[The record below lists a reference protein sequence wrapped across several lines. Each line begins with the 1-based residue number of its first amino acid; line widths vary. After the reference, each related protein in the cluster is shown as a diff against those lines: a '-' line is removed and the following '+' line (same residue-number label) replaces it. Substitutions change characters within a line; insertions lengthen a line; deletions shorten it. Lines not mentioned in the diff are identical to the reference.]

1 MSIGRVLRTIRL
13 DALVFVQYKRIV
25 ASHSQYSRARGRGQ
39 LPSAISTFIYAYQE
53 LWTHCDISETKLGF
67 DRRDQDSCAFRE
79 SRLHGR
85 TLATQSVRMQELLVL
100 TLLQQFLAL
109 SAVAIVTVLV
119 LWKPTALRRM
129 WHALTNNS
137 DGDVAGVLQAGGRRD
152 TRRSSSGRSP
162 NRSSVLPQ
170 QQHRYV
176 RVSNGRRL

>member
-1 MSIGRVLRTIRL
+1 M
-13 DALVFVQYKRIV
+13 QYKRIV
-25 ASHSQYSRARGRGQ
+25 AGHSHYSRARGRGK
-39 LPSAISTFIYAYQE
+39 LPSAISNFIYAYQE
-53 LWTHCDISETKLGF
+53 LWTHRDISETELGF
-67 DRRDQDSCAFRE
+67 DRRDQDSCTFRE
-79 SRLHGR
+79 SRVNAR
-85 TLATQSVRMQELLVL
+85 TLAAQSIRVQLWVL

-109 SAVAIVTVLV
+109 SAVAIIGVLV